1 MAEAKY
7 YLTILPE
14 TRQLESGIKQAAD
27 KASRGMTL
35 TPKIDTS
42 GASRAGQ
49 QAGRDVQAGMDSQ
62 ARGGLRR
69 FLNTDG
75 ARTAGQQAGS
85 EVNAG
90 LQSANIGR
98 GLGSQLASNLTSGA
112 ATLGRNVGNVI
123 ATGLKATAVVGGTVF
138 AAGLAGALHAG
149 ISRLTAIDDAKFK
162 LQGLG
167 NTAEQVQSIMDNA
180 LAAVKGTAFGL
191 DEAATTAASA
201 VAAGIKP
208 GQQLTDYLKLV
219 GDTAAI
225 AGTSLA
231 DMGAIF
237 NRVQTSGKA
246 FTGDLNQLAD
256 RGLPVFQWLQEEYGV
271 SGAALAKMVEKG
283 KVDAATFQ
291 RVVAERIGGAA
302 QNMGG
307 SIRGQLSN
315 LKAAYSRFGAELAG
329 PIFSAVSPLT
339 LAFTNAFDKITTAIK
354 PYTEQLTAIIGPWA
368 QDLANKLTAWLDN
381 GGIQK
386 AIDFMGRL
394 VERVQALRTGEG
406 RGDAL
411 QSLSDSVGKLGPAL
425 QQSGPALDAAGR
437 AFGALWQA
445 ISTSG
450 PETLSSIL
458 VPGLN
463 LLAGALKFLA
473 DNASWAVPVLGGLVL
488 TFAGLSAAGR
498 TIAPIITAVNNGFK
512 IINTPII
519 LAQNAAIRGQTAAMT
534 QLTAAL
540 GANSVA
546 QGTNTTAQTTN
557 AATTVRGR
565 IATLAS
571 AAASRAA
578 AAAQWLWN
586 AALTANPIGLIVAG
600 VVAAGAALWAF
611 FTKTETGR
619 QLWDKIWTGVKA
631 VASSV
636 WDWLKTTW
644 TSVWETIGP
653 TLTRI
658 GQAAS
663 VGFSALGNAIKSV
676 WQFIQPAIA
685 AFGRFYA
692 AVLRLQFNAVVA
704 GFRLLGNVIGWLW
717 RNIAVPAFSAIGTAA
732 SALWSVVGGIW
743 DLFTASVRLVGE
755 ALEWFWQTVAV
766 PAFEAVKGAV
776 EAFWKFAQPIWDLLG
791 GAFDKIGDRL
801 NAVKDVFVNVF
812 SKIKDVVKDAWDSVG
827 GVFDKIGGFF
837 GGLTGSI
844 NDAADWLGDLG
855 GHAAG
860 GTVGGSSLSGYAT
873 GGRIS
878 GPGTGTSDS
887 ILGFPA
893 MVRVGNGEFIVNA
906 QSTQRFLPLLEAING
921 GQLPGFKNGGLTPH
935 SNEVKSNIMD
945 MWPQI
950 TDIGGWRPED
960 GYGEHST
967 GNALDV
973 MIPNWKTPEGT
984 ALGNAV
990 ASWAIKNGDA
1000 LGLNWAIWR
1009 QRIYN
1014 PGDTVG
1020 RAMEDRGSPTQ
1031 NHMDHVHLF
1040 MNKPVDPKLSL
1051 SGPSASAAV
1060 SSISSSSSSG
1070 SSSARGLSSGGS
1082 TSARGLSSGTGR
1094 GSYTPASN
1102 DELRSSADRVYD
1114 ANTSAKQADQAVDDL
1129 RYDIQKA
1136 EKRLTELREEEED
1149 TEDAE
1154 HDLAKKRR
1162 ELEDAIEKQRRAHEK
1177 AGEAVEDD
1185 NELRTKGK
1193 FKEGKSN
1200 TDTSGGAAD
1209 LGKTFVSGIL
1219 ESIGLDGSLFSNP
1232 LEWPTVKSLMAGI
1245 NFAGGLLAGG
1255 DGEQQSG
1262 GGFSGGVAESTGL
1275 GGLFKALGTPD
1286 PAFDAQSGSPKLA
1299 PGEFNPAVANN
1310 GASVAGGAVDALS
1323 AFVPAVSTGQG
1334 AGTPPGPVDNSITIN
1349 NPVGNMPQPWRDQ
1362 VHAEQN
1368 ARTRTTHLR

>member
-27 KASRGMTL
+27 KASRSLTL
-35 TPKIDTS
+35 TPRIDTS
-42 GASRAGQ
+42 GAARAGQ
-49 QAGRDVQAGMDSQ
+49 NAGRELQSGIDSQ
-62 ARGGLRR
+62 ARGGGIGR
-69 FLNTDG
+69 FLRTEG
-75 ARTAGQQAGS
+75 ARSAGQAAGN

-90 LQSANIGR
+90 LQSADIGR
-98 GLGSQLASNLTSGA
+98 GLGSQLGSNLTAGA
-112 ATLGRNVGNVI
+112 ATLGRNVGNLI
-123 ATGLKATAVVGGTVF
+123 ATGIKATLIVGGTVA
-138 AAGLAGALHAG
+138 AAGLAGALHSG
-149 ISRLTAIDDAKFK
+149 FSRLTAIDDAKFK

-167 NTAEQVQSIMDNA
+167 NAAEQVQSIMDNA

-256 RGLPVFQWLQEEYGV
+256 RGLPVFQWLQEEYDV
-271 SGAALAKMVEKG
+271 SGAKLSKMVEKG
-283 KVDAATFQ
+283 KIDAATFQ

-329 PIFSAVSPLT
+329 PIFAAVSPLT
-339 LAFTNAFDKITTAIK
+339 LAFTGAFDKITAAIK
-354 PYTEQLTAIIGPWA
+354 PYTEELTAIIGPWA
-368 QDLANKLTAWLDN
+368 TELGAKITAWLDG

-386 AIDFMGRL
+386 VIDFMGRF
-394 VERVQALRTGEG
+394 VEKVKELREG
-406 RGDAL
+406 GAGD
-411 QSLSDSVGKLGPAL
+411 G
-425 QQSGPALDAAGR
+425 
-437 AFGALWQA
+437 
-445 ISTSG
+445 
-450 PETLSSIL
+450 LSSISEKL
-458 VPGLN
+458 NQLGPTLEATGNIASAFWQALSAGGPEVLSSIVVPGMN
-463 LLAGALKFLA
+463 VLASVLRFVA
-473 DNASWAVPVLGGLVL
+473 DNASWAVPTLFALGL
-488 TFAGLSAAGR
+488 AWRGLSVAG
-498 TIAPIITAVNNGFK
+498 TSLGPIVTAINSGFR
-512 IINTPII
+512 IINTPVI

-540 GANSVA
+540 GGNTVA
-546 QGTNTTAQTTN
+546 QGANSAAQTTN
-557 AATTVRGR
+557 AATATRGR
-565 IATLAS
+565 VATLAS
-571 AAASRAA
+571 AVASRAA

-600 VVAAGAALWAF
+600 VVAAGVAIWAF

-619 QLWDKIWTGVKA
+619 KLWDKIWTGVKT
-631 VASSV
+631 VAGGV
-636 WDWLKTTW
+636 WDWLKSTW

-663 VGFSALGNAIKSV
+663 VGFSALGNAIRSV

-973 MIPNWKTPEGT
+973 MIPNWKTPEGM

-1334 AGTPPGPVDNSITIN
+1334 AGAPPGPVDNSITIN

>member
-339 LAFTNAFDKITTAIK
+339 LAFTNAFDKITTAVK

-386 AIDFMGRL
+386 VIDFMGRL

-445 ISTSG
+445 ISASG

-458 VPGLN
+458 VPGLS

-512 IINTPII
+512 IINTPIL

-644 TSVWETIGP
+644 QSVWETIGP
-653 TLTRI
+653 TLSRI

-663 VGFSALGNAIKSV
+663 VGFSAMGNAIRAV
-676 WQFIQPAIA
+676 WQFIQPVIA

-704 GFRLLGNVIGWLW
+704 GFRLLGNVIAWLW

-732 SALWSVVGGIW
+732 SVLWSVVGGIW
-743 DLFTASVRLVGE
+743 DLFTAAVRLVGA

-791 GAFDKIGDRL
+791 GAFDKIGDKL
-801 NAVKDVFVNVF
+801 NAVKDVFVSVF
-812 SKIKDVVKDAWDSVG
+812 GKIKDVVKDAWDSIG

-837 GGLTGSI
+837 GDLTGGI
-844 NDAADWLGDLG
+844 NQAADWLGDVG

-860 GTVGGSSLSGYAT
+860 GTVGGSSLSGYAG

-887 ILGFPA
+887 IFGFPA
-893 MVRVGNGEFIVNA
+893 MVRVANGEYIVNA
-906 QSTQRFLPLLEAING
+906 RSTARFLPLLEAING
-921 GQLPGFKNGGLTPH
+921 GKLPGFAQGGLTPH
-935 SNEVKSNIMD
+935 ASEVRTNIMD

-973 MIPNWKTPEGT
+973 MIPNWNTPEGK
-984 ALGNAV
+984 ALGTAV

-1000 LGLNWAIWR
+1000 LGLSWAIWR

-1040 MNKPVDPKLSL
+1040 MNKPVDPKVSL
-1051 SGPSASAAV
+1051 SGPTSPAV
-1060 SSISSSSSSG
+1060 KAVGLSSSPGGSG
-1070 SSSARGLSSGGS
+1070 GGSGAARGLSSS
-1082 TSARGLSSGTGR
+1082 TGR
-1094 GSYTPASN
+1094 GSYTPATN
-1102 DELRSSADRVYD
+1102 DELRSSADKVYD
-1114 ANTSAKQADQAVDDL
+1114 ANNSAKQADQAVEDL
-1129 RYDIQKA
+1129 RWDIKKA
-1136 EKRLTELREEEED
+1136 EQKVADLRESEED

-1177 AGEAVEDD
+1177 AAEAENDD
-1185 NELRTKGK
+1185 TELRTKGK
-1193 FKEGKSN
+1193 FKEGKSKSSG
-1200 TDTSGGAAD
+1200 DTGGGAAD
-1209 LGKTFVSGIL
+1209 LGKTFVSGVL

-1255 DGEQQSG
+1255 DEDSAGGS
-1262 GGFSGGVAESTGL
+1262 GGFSDGVAESTGL
-1275 GGLFKALGTPD
+1275 GGLFKALGGGEQGFT
-1286 PAFDAQSGSPKLA
+1286 AESGSPKLA

-1310 GASVAGGAVDALS
+1310 ATSVAGSAADALS
-1323 AFVPAVSTGQG
+1323 AFLPAVHTGQG
-1334 AGTPPGPVDNSITIN
+1334 NPPGPVDNSITIN

-1368 ARTRTTHLR
+1368 ARTRTTHVR